1 MSCLIKP
8 FSATYYNPAS
18 AADLLPL
25 VCPPYDVIDKEELV
39 SLKKKSPYNFS
50 RILLAHNNNYKK
62 IGDRFKKWT
71 QREVFVKDKQENLYL
86 YEQKFNYQGKNYARF
101 GIISLLR
108 LDKKGVV
115 FPHEYTLSKPKKDRK
130 RIIEKVKANL
140 SPIFVITTSALNT
153 LAKIH
158 KSCKKTQP
166 FFQFK
171 DSRGDDNLVWK
182 IGNKE
187 DIKKIVQELNK
198 CQLIIADGHHRF
210 EVAYDYAKKN
220 KGKFKDLNY
229 ILAYITAAQKS
240 LLILPTHRIIKAGVK
255 GCLEKLEKYFYITKV
270 SQKLLEEKLK
280 KNKGKFCFGIY
291 PIRKIPCDKP
301 RGRYSSTRAEFNSH
315 EFSNGIYQNKFFFLR
330 LKSSVVLDTIIK
342 DCTYLGRS
350 FSLKKKDY
358 EIYKHLDV
366 YLLHKIVFPLLGLKG
381 QITYTHNVKEAKSE
395 ENNNSIAFILKPP
408 TLKTV
413 FAIANKGYRLP
424 QKSTY
429 FYPKVPSGIVIRKFE
444 KNA

>member
-18 AADLLPL
+18 AADLSPL

-50 RILLAHNNNYKK
+50 RILLAQDNDYKK
-62 IGDRFKKWT
+62 IGDRFKKWI
-71 QREVFVKDKQENLYL
+71 QKGIFVKDKQENLYL
-86 YEQKFNYQGKNYARF
+86 YEQKFNYQGEHYARF
-101 GIISLLR
+101 GIIALLR
-108 LDKKGVV
+108 MDKKGVV

-153 LAKIH
+153 LAQIH

-210 EVAYDYAKKN
+210 EVAHDYAKKN
-220 KGKFKDLNY
+220 KKKFKDLNY
-229 ILAYITAAQKS
+229 ILAYITDAQKS
-240 LLILPTHRIIKAGVK
+240 LLLLPTHRIITAEVL
-255 GCLEKLEKYFYITKV
+255 GCLEKLGKYFYITKV

-291 PIRKIPCDKP
+291 
-301 RGRYSSTRAEFNSH
+301 
-315 EFSNGIYQNKFFFLR
+315 QNKFFFLR
-330 LKSSVVLDTIIK
+330 LKNSLVLDKIVKRFT
-342 DCTYLGRS
+342 CLGG
-350 FSLKKKDY
+350 FSSLNNRDY

-366 YLLHKIVFPLLGLKG
+366 YLLHKIVFPMIGMKE
-381 QITYTHNVKEAKSE
+381 QIVYTHSIDEAKRKVS
-395 ENNNSIAFILKPP
+395 NNGIAFILKPP

-444 KNA
+444 KHGKTGS